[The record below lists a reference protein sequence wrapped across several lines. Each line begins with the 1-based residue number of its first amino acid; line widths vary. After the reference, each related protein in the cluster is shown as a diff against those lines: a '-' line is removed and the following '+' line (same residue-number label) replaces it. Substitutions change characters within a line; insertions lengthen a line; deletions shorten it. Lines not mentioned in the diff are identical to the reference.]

1 MKLSMETTFAE
12 RALQIHHEQ
21 QRPMTLAQELTL
33 ARIAWIRLPTAFNRQ
48 RLAVL
53 AFRDDDFDSPIE
65 LLGDADNLNPVEHTL
80 LIQCF
85 LAKETEADNCRARD
99 AARKAAAA
107 ATDPV
112 WQAAALADQAK
123 ATVRLGQASE
133 ARSLLGQSLTLDP
146 NNKDACKR
154 LAALDLAEGRPK
166 ELTEWCEQLRVA
178 GVGHARLH
186 AARVLGEAAR
196 GDQAAARTI
205 NGLDKL
211 GHSERLDPPPGW
223 DDIDAF
229 NAALTAELLTHKGLR
244 FERYGSASNFS
255 WRIEGLARPDAP
267 LVSLL
272 LNHIAGRVVA
282 RVRAIDG
289 YDHPWLA
296 DRPEQALLRAWSV
309 ITEGDG
315 FEGWHVHQFGWL
327 SGVYYVQIPDEI
339 RCGSGPEGCIGFGL
353 PEELAGPAPAAAY
366 GVSTVR
372 PEPGLMLTFPSHT
385 FHRTFPHQGSGKR
398 ICVAFDLRPI

>member
-1 MKLSMETTFAE
+1 MTMETTFAE
-12 RALQIHHEQ
+12 RALQIRHEQ

-33 ARIAWIRLPTAFNRQ
+33 AHNAWIRLPTAFNRQ

-65 LLGDADNLNPVEHTL
+65 LLHDADDLNAVEHAL
-80 LIQCF
+80 LIQSY

-107 ATDPV
+107 ATNPV

-123 ATVRLGQASE
+123 AAVRLGQASE
-133 ARSLLGQSLTLDP
+133 ARSLLGQSLKLDP

-154 LAALDLAEGRPK
+154 LAALDLAEGRAR
-166 ELTEWCEQLRVA
+166 ELTEWCEQLRAA

-186 AARVLGEAAR
+186 AARVLGAAAQ
-196 GDQAAARTI
+196 GDQAAARAI
-205 NGLDKL
+205 NGLDQL

-223 DDIDAF
+223 DSIDAF
-229 NAALTAELLTHKGLR
+229 NAALAAELLAHKGLR

-272 LNHIAGRVVA
+272 LGHIADRVVA
-282 RVRAIDG
+282 RVRAIEG
-289 YDHPWLA
+289 HDHPWLA

-339 RCGSGPEGCIGFGL
+339 RSGSGLEGCIGFGL

-366 GVSTVR
+366 GVSTIR

-385 FHRTFPHQGSGKR
+385 FHRTFPYHGSGKR
-398 ICVAFDLRPI
+398 ICVAFDLRPM